1 MKHSSFCWGEDIRFK
16 VKKALQAYSK
26 ISQSKLKH
34 KQMYTEETIGFSFP
48 KQNLVK
54 Y

>member
-16 VKKALQAYSK
+16 VKKALLAYFR
-26 ISQSKLKH
+26 LKH
-34 KQMYTEETIGFSFP
+34 KQMYTDETIGFSFP